1 MTAPDSPRREAR
13 DADAV
18 AAAEYRQ
25 VAKPMAAVL
34 AASAFLVPL
43 ALSASTRPSVRHPR
57 VMIWYRSLRQ
67 PWFKPPD
74 IAVPL
79 AWTAIEA
86 GLARSAYR
94 LLRAAP
100 SSARTRSLS
109 LWAWNVGMI
118 GAWSRL
124 FFGRRNLPASTVAA
138 LGMVVSGAAFVQQ
151 ARQVDAPAARAGVP
165 FVAWVGFA
173 TVLTAAL
180 WRMNRH
186 R

>member
-1 MTAPDSPRREAR
+1 MTTHDSFEPITG
-13 DADAV
+13 DAQPLGKAGDS
-18 AAAEYRQ
+18 Q
-25 VAKPMAAVL
+25 VARPLAAVL

-43 ALSASTRPSVRHPR
+43 ALSASTSPSPMHPR
-57 VMIWYRSLRQ
+57 VLIWYRSLRQ

-74 IAVPL
+74 AVIPI

-86 GLARSAYR
+86 GLAGSAYR
-94 LLRAAP
+94 LLRASASP
-100 SSARTRSLS
+100 ARTRALS
-109 LWAWNVGMI
+109 LWAWNVVMI

-138 LGMVVSGAAFVQQ
+138 AGMVVAGAAFVQQ
-151 ARQVDAPAARAGVP
+151 ANQVDQPAARAGVP

-180 WRMNRH
+180 WQLNR
-186 R
+186 RR

>member
-1 MTAPDSPRREAR
+1 MTTLDSPRGEAR
-13 DADAV
+13 N
-18 AAAEYRQ
+18 AESPARAEHSQ
-25 VAKPMAAVL
+25 VARPVAAVL

-43 ALSASTRPSVRHPR
+43 ALSASTSPSFEHPR
-57 VMIWYRSLRQ
+57 VMVWYRSLRQ

-74 IAVPL
+74 VAVPL

-109 LWAWNVGMI
+109 LWAWNVAMI
-118 GAWSRL
+118 GAWSHL
-124 FFGRRNLPASTVAA
+124 FFGRRNLPVSSVAA
-138 LGMVVSGAAFVQQ
+138 LGMVVTGAAFVQQ

-165 FVAWVGFA
+165 FVAWVSFA

-180 WRMNRH
+180 WRLNRQ